1 MFVTNNLNNSINRA
15 VLHALPTSIL
25 VLDSNERIILANL
38 SATRLLKTQREYLE
52 GGSLSRFL
60 ESETKL
66 SSTSQTIS
74 FNTPNGN
81 IDLIAVSKE
90 IVIEDDMISV
100 VLLRSE
106 RSNGEKSLTRLISDF
121 PTTLEDPFSYICQA
135 LLDLGITKYACVRR
149 TNSNNCEILAST
161 TPNSDTFSNS
171 PSIARTISRNETTH
185 IEIVIVPDPIHGLN
199 GEDLSTIDMFISLL
213 NLSVGTQETASDAS
227 GSETALAL
235 ALKAGDMG
243 MAFFDISR
251 NECYLS
257 DRLATWCSINPES
270 FSGITTDWLA
280 SFRDDDKQR
289 VSKLFDELESHKK
302 FKTVINL
309 ETLEQD
315 MRLELTGRP
324 LEENSSGQW
333 VVIARPFTDEEEVQ
347 AAWQTRIAM
356 EESARVEA
364 EELLDS
370 FEKILLDTL
379 LPTTSDVSIQ
389 HSRQDAGTWHIARPL
404 DTHASVYCVGAV
416 TAESRSQAIIDSTV
430 LTTIA
435 DVLASQVQDVD
446 KYVALIRD
454 HARAR
459 DIETTIAA
467 VRVVNGH
474 ISSATHGGASVFISG
489 RSFTGSIQIAETT
502 ALSLSSHSQ
511 ATTESIEVA
520 SNGRPWRIMTSVV
533 EVVSVINTNTNKAV
547 DNSKTQD
554 PIFNMNER
562 SSDAFSETVDLT
574 SDEFETLSDEE
585 QMPVQEELEELED
598 LGTITGQNRAIK
610 RNHDGENV
618 MQFRSGSINPNS

>member
-1 MFVTNNLNNSINRA
+1 
-15 VLHALPTSIL
+15 
-25 VLDSNERIILANL
+25 
-38 SATRLLKTQREYLE
+38 
-52 GGSLSRFL
+52 
-60 ESETKL
+60 
-66 SSTSQTIS
+66 
-74 FNTPNGN
+74 
-81 IDLIAVSKE
+81 
-90 IVIEDDMISV
+90 
-100 VLLRSE
+100 
-106 RSNGEKSLTRLISDF
+106 
-121 PTTLEDPFSYICQA
+121 
-135 LLDLGITKYACVRR
+135 
-149 TNSNNCEILAST
+149 
-161 TPNSDTFSNS
+161 
-171 PSIARTISRNETTH
+171 
-185 IEIVIVPDPIHGLN
+185 
-199 GEDLSTIDMFISLL
+199 
-213 NLSVGTQETASDAS
+213 
-227 GSETALAL
+227 
-235 ALKAGDMG
+235 
-243 MAFFDISR
+243 
-251 NECYLS
+251 
-257 DRLATWCSINPES
+257 
-270 FSGITTDWLA
+270 
-280 SFRDDDKQR
+280 
-289 VSKLFDELESHKK
+289 
-302 FKTVINL
+302 
-309 ETLEQD
+309 
-315 MRLELTGRP
+315 
-324 LEENSSGQW
+324 
-333 VVIARPFTDEEEVQ
+333 
-347 AAWQTRIAM
+347 
-356 EESARVEA
+356 
-364 EELLDS
+364 
-370 FEKILLDTL
+370 
-379 LPTTSDVSIQ
+379 
-389 HSRQDAGTWHIARPL
+389 
-404 DTHASVYCVGAV
+404 ASVYCVGAV